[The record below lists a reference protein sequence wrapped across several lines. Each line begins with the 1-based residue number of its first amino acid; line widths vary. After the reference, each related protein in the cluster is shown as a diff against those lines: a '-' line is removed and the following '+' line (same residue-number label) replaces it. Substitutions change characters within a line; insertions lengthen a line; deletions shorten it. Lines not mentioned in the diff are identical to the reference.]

1 MKIVLD
7 TNIILIALPV
17 RSPYRIIFDSLLA
30 GKFDLFLSTSILNE
44 YTEIIESKT
53 NPSIAS
59 NIAELL
65 LSLKNV
71 KLTEPFYHW
80 NLIQKDK
87 DDNKFVDLALAAQ
100 VDYLVTNDK
109 HFNILKDIDFP
120 KLNTINL
127 EDFTHLLVK
136 EKSGN

>member
-7 TNIILIALPV
+7 TNIILVSLPS
-17 RSPYRIIFDSLLA
+17 RSPYRIVFDALLA

-53 NPSIAS
+53 NPNIAS

-80 NLIQKDK
+80 NLIEKDK
-87 DDNKFVDLALAAQ
+87 DDNKFVDLALASQ

-109 HFNILKDIDFP
+109 HFNILKNLDFP
-120 KLNTINL
+120 KLNTIGL
-127 EDFTHLLVK
+127 EDFTELLK
-136 EKSGN
+136 AT

>member
-7 TNIILIALPV
+7 TNIILIALPT

-30 GKFDLFLSTSILNE
+30 GNFDLFLSTSILYE
-44 YTEIIESKT
+44 YTEIIENKT
-53 NPSIAS
+53 NPNIAS
-59 NIAELL
+59 NFAELL
-65 LSLKNV
+65 LGLKNV
-71 KLTEPFYHW
+71 KFAEPFYHW

-120 KLNTINL
+120 KLNTIGL
-127 EDFTHLLVK
+127 EDFSNLLKK